1 MITMEQFC
9 SSRGLTHELRQCSQG
24 WIALVHCGGDIPVK
38 IAGGYAAHPKD
49 AVASLCERLEVSPPA
64 SLPPFKGTVLVSTIF
79 PRRDLLTSASTSAIN
94 TI

>member
-1 MITMEQFC
+1 MITMEQFAWLDQ
-9 SSRGLTHELRQCSQG
+9 RTQAVLAR
-24 WIALVHCGGDIPVK
+24 LVHCGGDIPVK